1 MRLPLLWLHDHV
13 RPGLDAAAAAALVT
27 LTSPITIT
35 AAEKLLGRGHP
46 CFASLTVKPQGR
58 ATLAPESDSRP
69 HYAPAEAV
77 ADALDAVDL

>member
-1 MRLPLLWLHDHV
+1 
-13 RPGLDAAAAAALVT
+13 VT

-46 CFASLTVKPQGR
+46 CFASLTVKPSGR
-58 ATLAPESDSRP
+58 PTLAPESDSRP